1 MTIKQKIVAISNELR
16 VTKDGT
22 NTFAKYDYFKPDDIL
37 KALNPLLK
45 EHGLFMSFNLPF
57 NKEKGMY
64 EATLYFE
71 DLADEKQNIT
81 YKFDIPL
88 TEVKGASAAQGAG
101 ATMTYAKRYS
111 IMNTFSIADNDDDLD
126 SKKPIV
132 DYSPTTVQK
141 AFEKEQKGEIK
152 CEKCGGATKNRKGI
166 KNGKEW
172 EANFCQNKEC
182 GAPNFVSKTPYNQY
196 KEEEEKGLEHKIS
209 EIKEESLN
217 EIPPE
222 YR

>member
-1 MTIKQKIVAISNELR
+1 MTIKQKIVTISNQLR

-45 EHGLFMSFNLPF
+45 EHNLFMSFNLPF
-57 NKEKGMY
+57 NKEKVMY

-71 DLADEKQNIT
+71 DLEDEKQNIT

-88 TEVKGASAAQGAG
+88 TKVSGASEAQGAG

-111 IMNTFSIADNDDDLD
+111 IMNAFSIADNDDDLD
-126 SKKPIV
+126 NKKPISNPPV
-132 DYSPTTVQK
+132 AKVNEP
-141 AFEKEQKGEIK
+141 EQQEMVK
-152 CEKCGGATKNRKGI
+152 CAKCGSFTKNRKGI

-182 GAPNFVSKTPYNQY
+182 NYPNFVSKTPYNQY
-196 KEEEEKGLEHKIS
+196 KEEEEKGLESKIS
-209 EIKEESLN
+209 ELKQETQD